1 MLTAQRLSKYVR
13 RERYSDRNPGTSTNH
28 RLLGVLVFILCVFEQ
43 SFADNKEEKTADDAK
58 PLWELGVGAFS
69 GWLPDYPAAGQ
80 NTVRTIAVPVPI
92 YRGDILRVGGEENRG
107 AVSGRFI
114 NKDRYEFDV
123 SLSGAF
129 PVDSGSNNARRD
141 MPDLDFLFGIGPQLR
156 FKLINE
162 PGARK
167 LNFNLQA
174 RAVYS
179 TDFSSIDH
187 RGYVFNP
194 KLNYTRE
201 HVTGLDLKVFTSMG
215 PIFAT
220 EKLMDYFYQVDPEF
234 VTSTRPAY
242 DADAGYL
249 GSNMTLGV
257 SKRFNSRFRLM
268 LGTRLGIHS
277 GATNDD
283 SPLFK
288 DELNVSVFSAFI
300 WSFYQ
305 SEELAR

>member
-1 MLTAQRLSKYVR
+1 MLTAQRLSKKAR

-28 RLLGVLVFILCVFEQ
+28 RLIGILVFILCVFEQ
-43 SFADNKEEKTADDAK
+43 SFADSKEEKTADDAK

>member
-28 RLLGVLVFILCVFEQ
+28 RLIGILVFILCVFEQ